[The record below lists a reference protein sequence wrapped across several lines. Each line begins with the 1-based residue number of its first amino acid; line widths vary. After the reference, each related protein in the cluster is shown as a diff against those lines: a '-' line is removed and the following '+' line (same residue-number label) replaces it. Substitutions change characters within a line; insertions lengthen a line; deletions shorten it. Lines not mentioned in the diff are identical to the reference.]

1 MPEQSDAVF
10 ELCVE
15 AYTYLYPL
23 VTMDLTRRQAI
34 TTGSPV
40 LTAGPANTFVHIR
53 EFPSAEFKGVVR
65 PNFDTLYS
73 LAWLDLTSGPVVVS
87 SAAVT
92 DGRYFELPMYD
103 MWTDEFAVPAQR
115 TTGSDAGSWAVVPPG
130 WIGEVPSGVDRI
142 DSPTPY
148 VWIIGRTQTNGP
160 SDYSTVHTIQDGYAI
175 TPLAD
180 LGDEARPAP
189 TVEDETIDLA
199 TPPLFQVTNMSAS
212 EFFTYGMGL
221 LALHPPHLTDWP
233 LIAQMRRIGLVADAG
248 FDAVDDEV
256 RAVLEGVP
264 KAAQQA
270 MQEAIPRMANIVNGW
285 QMNIETM
292 GVYGNS
298 YVKRAV
304 VDVARPRLE
313 RGRGCGVSDPAHR
326 WRRQSRQRR
335 QRLRH
340 ALRRRRTATRTFVLV
355 GNDVRPGRLPG
366 PKRDQPIRDR
376 RPRPAA
382 LQHRRLARHLRAASG
397 SRPGQV
403 RELATSASRP
413 VRDLCAALP
422 PDRARILRGTWAPPP
437 LRRS

>member
-1 MPEQSDAVF
+1 
-10 ELCVE
+10 
-15 AYTYLYPL
+15 
-23 VTMDLTRRQAI
+23 MDLTRRQAI

-53 EFPSAEFKGVVR
+53 EFPSADFKGVVR

-87 SAAVT
+87 SAPVT

-103 MWTDEFAVPAQR
+103 MWTDEFAVPAER

-130 WIGEVPSGVDRI
+130 WIGEVPSGVERI

-160 SDYSTVHTIQDGYAI
+160 SDYPTVHTIQDGYSI

-180 LGDEARPAP
+180 LGHEARPAP
-189 TVEDETIDLA
+189 TVDDETIDLA

-212 EFFTYGMGL
+212 DFFTYGMGL

-233 LIAQMRRIGLVADAG
+233 LIAQMRRIGLVADVR
-248 FDAVDDEV
+248 FDALDDEV
-256 RAVLEGVP
+256 RAVLEGAP

-270 MQEAIPRMANIVNGW
+270 MQEAIPRLANIVNGW

-298 YVKRAV
+298 YMKRAIIASLGLGSNAAEDAV
-304 VDVARPRLE
+304 YPILLTDGDGNAANGDNDYVMHFDADELPPVRSFWSATMY
-313 RGRGCGVSDPAHR
+313 DPDGFQVRNEINRFAIGDR
-326 WRRQSRQRR
+326 DP
-335 QRLRH
+335 LRYN
-340 ALRRRRTATRTFVLV
+340 ADGSLDIYV
-355 GNDVRPGRLPG
+355 
-366 PKRDQPIRDR
+366 
-376 RPRPAA
+376 
-382 LQHRRLARHLRAASG
+382 QHQD
-397 SRPGQV
+397 PGQDRYANWLPAPRGPFGICV
-403 RELATSASRP
+403 RLY
-413 VRDLCAALP
+413 LP
-422 PDRARILRGTWAPPP
+422 TARILRGTWAPPP